1 MDSRDRGRKQ
11 QGYRKRLVTGI
22 SLGRGSKESSP
33 GGIEHQAPPRPSDP
47 GGVSF
52 LLLYSQMQGKTSR
65 EGAWGSSSGEKLRL
79 NLRLWRNASRGIR
92 KNSLAQKLRTKE
104 SPKPQLDHGIA

>member
-47 GGVSF
+47 GGEFPSF
-52 LLLYSQMQGKTSR
+52 YFTVKCRARHLEREPGDPALGK
-65 EGAWGSSSGEKLRL
+65 SSG
-79 NLRLWRNASRGIR
+79 
-92 KNSLAQKLRTKE
+92 
-104 SPKPQLDHGIA
+104 